1 MTMRLLGDVV
11 GLDNSS
17 LYRHFASKAHLVH
30 AAIDRVA
37 QEVLSTVR
45 PLLNPSVLIT
55 LKALEDI
62 CATVGT
68 HFFDHPAS
76 ARLMVHWIMSMGE
89 EGPGYGVSVAATD
102 RERPGGELLGILSRW
117 LEQGVQRGVLRRHA
131 MPEAVIVMLGAIVI
145 RPATYGHLLKSLE
158 PKRSRLAARKAWEA
172 ELRLVIRGAFAP

>member
-1 MTMRLLGDVV
+1 MRLLGDVV

-62 CATVGT
+62 CATVGS

-89 EGPGYGVSVAATD
+89 EGPGYSVSVAATD

-131 MPEAVIVMLGAIVI
+131 IPEAVIVMLGAILI